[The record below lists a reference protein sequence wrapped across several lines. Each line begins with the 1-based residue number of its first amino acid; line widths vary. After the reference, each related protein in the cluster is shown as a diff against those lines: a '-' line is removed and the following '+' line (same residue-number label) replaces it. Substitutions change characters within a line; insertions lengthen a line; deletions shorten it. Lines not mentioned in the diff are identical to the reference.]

1 MRKTESLLFFQPS
14 GSALPCVYSKIHVT
28 VNELCVASCRGIE
41 SQINCVRRA
50 ISHTNLRHKC
60 LTRTN
65 TSHRETKTGLC
76 ARATREVTQGQERTE
91 RERDGERE
99 RERGVEPHPSI
110 DCPHT
115 HKGEKDSILSNNY
128 LTFSLA

>member
-1 MRKTESLLFFQPS
+1 MSDSYQHK
-14 GSALPCVYSKIHVT
+14 
-28 VNELCVASCRGIE
+28 
-41 SQINCVRRA
+41 SQRDKNGVV
-50 ISHTNLRHKC
+50 
-60 LTRTN
+60 
-65 TSHRETKTGLC
+65 C
-76 ARATREVTQGQERTE
+76 AWATREVTQGQERTE